1 MATDRSFS
9 SMLNEYLPYELL
21 RAEMIKKVWLFNKC
35 KKDDTWLGGN
45 LVVPFQGAGASSV
58 SWGSL
63 TAEAD
68 IAEDQYVRG
77 NVSAYKEMWGTMKFK
92 STDLKQHGKLSDQN
106 FLKLL
111 PDTLDR
117 FVDLM
122 KERASLVMMN
132 GYASLA
138 NADGVVGG
146 TIGVKNPERFCVG
159 EKVYVDDDNSAPVV
173 GYITAIN
180 QNTGVLTIQTARS
193 GGVAV
198 DLSAYTVA
206 QNAKLYYDGTQ
217 PGSDNGFTS
226 LRSQLLS
233 AANGGASTQF
243 GVTKTAWSFLQAT
256 QISGSGVTASNILD
270 RIFAGYVKVANRGS
284 SNPNQIVMSFKNLAS
299 CMQQLEGSKGAY
311 HINQQSSEVTSH
323 NWKTIQIGSVKGD
336 LELVGVQEMED
347 DLIYYLDPKRS
358 VTFHSNGMIKRE
370 TSPDNNQ
377 FYTVRAQSGYTYIVD
392 HSLFGELVVSR
403 PSDHGVMHSVNF
415 SLTGTDDTG
424 A

>member
-1 MATDRSFS
+1 MATERSFS

-35 KKDDTWLGGN
+35 KKDDSWLGGN

-58 SWGSL
+58 SFGSL

-77 NVSAYKEMWGTMKFK
+77 NVSAYREMWGTMKFK
-92 STDLKQHGKLSDQN
+92 GTDIRQHGKISEQN

-122 KERASLVMMN
+122 KERGSLVMLN

-138 NADGVVGG
+138 NANGLVGG
-146 TIGVKNPERFCVG
+146 TIGVVNPERFQVG
-159 EKVYVDDDNSAPVV
+159 EKVYVDDNDSPAVV

-180 QNTGVLTIQTARS
+180 QNSGVLTIQTARTA
-193 GGVAV
+193 GAPV
-198 DLSAYTVA
+198 DLSPYTVA
-206 QNAKLYYDGTQ
+206 AGARLYYDGTQ
-217 PGSDNGFTS
+217 PGSDLGFTS

-243 GVTKTAWSFLQAT
+243 GVSKVAWPFLQAT
-256 QISGSGVTASNILD
+256 QISGSGVTSANILD
-270 RIFAGYVKVANRGS
+270 RVFAGYVKVANRGS
-284 SNPNQIVMSFKNLAS
+284 NNPNQIVMSYKNLAA

-311 HINQQSSEVTSH
+311 HINQTSPAVTSH

-336 LELVGVQEMED
+336 LELVGVQEMESD
-347 DLIYYLDPKRS
+347 VIFYLDPKS

-370 TSPDNNQ
+370 TSPDGNQ
-377 FYTVRAQSGYTYIVD
+377 FYTVRSTSGYTYIVD
-392 HSLFGELVVSR
+392 HALYGELVVSR

-415 SLTGTDDTG
+415 ALAGTDDTG